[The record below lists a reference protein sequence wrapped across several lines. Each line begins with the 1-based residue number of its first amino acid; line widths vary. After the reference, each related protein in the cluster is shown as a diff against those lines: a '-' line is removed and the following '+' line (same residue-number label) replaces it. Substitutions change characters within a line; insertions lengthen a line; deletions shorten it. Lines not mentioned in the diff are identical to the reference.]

1 MIDKEVR
8 KMISN
13 KIDIDDIYA
22 YVKTSQ
28 DLKTLRDQAIDYVKQ
43 GITTMDELYKI
54 TSYLD

>member
-1 MIDKEVR
+1 
-8 KMISN
+8 MISN

-28 DLKTLRDQAIDYVKQ
+28 NLKPLRDQAIDYVKQ